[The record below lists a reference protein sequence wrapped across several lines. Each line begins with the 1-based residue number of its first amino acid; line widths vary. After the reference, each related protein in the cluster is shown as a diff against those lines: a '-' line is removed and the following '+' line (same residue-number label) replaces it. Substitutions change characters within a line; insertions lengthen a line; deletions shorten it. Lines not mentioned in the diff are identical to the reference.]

1 MGLRIRLLSQT
12 LTRRMSTT
20 KAPDAYLLF
29 PSSKHPN
36 INPEK
41 LWATARP
48 KNKTGEAKLF
58 YNQVQGNPDALTAL
72 VSLGEGF
79 EKKPENSKREAV
91 RVAVANGIKQLRDA
105 GAKTVAVDDSV
116 DAHAA
121 GLCIVWR
128 LPRIDCCVQLSQR
141 RSASTNSPPCVRKR
155 RTRTPKSNYS
165 RSTVRPS
172 PSWDGTRGFCMGK
185 ARTFHER

>member
-1 MGLRIRLLSQT
+1 MKT
-12 LTRRMSTT
+12 
-20 KAPDAYLLF
+20 PDAYLLF

-36 INPEK
+36 LFPEK

-58 YNQVQGNPDALTAL
+58 YNQVQGNPEALTSV

-79 EKKPENSKREAV
+79 ENKSENSKREAV
-91 RVAVANGIKQLRDA
+91 RIAVANGIKQLRDA

-121 GLCIVWR
+121 GEYLFNEPYCSQLESR
-128 LPRIDCCVQLSQR
+128 VQLLHPR
-141 RSASTNSPPCVRKR
+141 LASTNSRLCVRRR
-155 RTRTPKSNYS
+155 RTRTLTSQSS
-165 RSTVRPS
+165 RLMVRPS
-172 PSWDGTRGFCMGK
+172 PTSDGTREFCMVTV
-185 ARTFHER
+185 RTFHEK

>member
-1 MGLRIRLLSQT
+1 MGVRFRHLPRT
-12 LTRRMSTT
+12 LTRRMSTMKT
-20 KAPDAYLLF
+20 PDAYLLF

-36 INPEK
+36 LVPEK

-58 YNQVQGNPDALTAL
+58 YNQVQGNPEALTSV

-79 EKKPENSKREAV
+79 ENKAENSKREAV
-91 RVAVANGIKQLRDA
+91 RIAVANGIKQLRDA

-121 GLCIVWR
+121 GEYLFMSLV
-128 LPRIDCCVQLSQR
+128 LSLSLVSSCCSQDWPVQIHDYAYEGGGQE
-141 RSASTNSPPCVRKR
+141 P
-155 RTRTPKSNYS
+155 
-165 RSTVRPS
+165 
-172 PSWDGTRGFCMGK
+172 
-185 ARTFHER
+185 